1 MSTAMKKSDE
11 RMLERRRQQTQKTE
25 NVRVVCRLRPMLPH
39 ERDAGAQDAIQVG
52 AEGLSVHVHVP
63 EDEPQ
68 PRRTDFNLDG
78 VLDGSFDQEAT
89 FEHSGVKDL
98 LDSALEGF
106 SATVFAY
113 GQTGSGKTYT
123 MAGQDADAAAYHPA
137 CFDGVI
143 PRAVRY
149 IFEQVEERRATAKSV
164 CATSCRRCAPTAV
177 LTTPLRQVH
186 DTRLV
191 SGNLQRAGPR
201 PVEHAA
207 RRAANPRVPARILAR
222 VLRGGLVHFRVRL
235 F

>member
-1 MSTAMKKSDE
+1 MSTVLKKSDE
-11 RMLERRRQQTQKTE
+11 RMLERRRQQTQETE
-25 NVRVVCRLRPMLPH
+25 NVRVVCRLRPLLAH
-39 ERDAGAQDAIQVG
+39 ELDARAQDAVQVG
-52 AEGLSVHVHVP
+52 TDSKSVHVHVP

-68 PRRTDFNLDG
+68 PRRTDFKLDE

-89 FEHSGVKDL
+89 FEQSGVKDL

-164 CATSCRRCAPTAV
+164 CALSRVCRAPV
-177 LTTPLRQVH
+177 LTSVLGWQVH
-186 DTRLV
+186 DSRV
-191 SGNLQRAGPR
+191 VFGDLQRTSPR
-201 PVEHAA
+201 SVEHAA
-207 RRAANPRVPARILAR
+207 GRTADSRVPARVLAR
-222 VLRGGLVHFRVRL
+222 VLRGGSVHF
-235 F
+235 

>member
-1 MSTAMKKSDE
+1 MSTALKKSDE
-11 RMLERRRQQTQKTE
+11 RMLERRRQQKQETE

-39 ERDAGAQDAIQVG
+39 ELDAGAQDAVQVG
-52 AEGLSVHVHVP
+52 TDSKSVHVHVP

-68 PRRTDFNLDG
+68 PRRTDFKLDE

-89 FEHSGVKDL
+89 FEQSGVKGL

-164 CATSCRRCAPTAV
+164 CALSRPRRATV
-177 LTTPLRQVH
+177 LTILLRQVH
-186 DTRLV
+186 NSRFIFGD
-191 SGNLQRAGPR
+191 LQRTSPR
-201 PVEHAA
+201 FVEHTAWGAA
-207 RRAANPRVPARILAR
+207 DSGVPPGVLAR
-222 VLRGGLVHFRVRL
+222 VLRGGSVHF
-235 F
+235 

>member
-1 MSTAMKKSDE
+1 MKKSDE

-52 AEGLSVHVHVP
+52 KEGKSVHVHVP

-123 MAGQDADAAAYHPA
+123 MRELAELFVASVASSGADRSEAERSGV
-137 CFDGVI
+137 DGNSGSGRVSE
-143 PRAVRY
+143 PQWGA
-149 IFEQVEERRATAKSV
+149 
-164 CATSCRRCAPTAV
+164 
-177 LTTPLRQVH
+177 LR
-186 DTRLV
+186 
-191 SGNLQRAGPR
+191 
-201 PVEHAA
+201 
-207 RRAANPRVPARILAR
+207 
-222 VLRGGLVHFRVRL
+222 
-235 F
+235 

>member
-1 MSTAMKKSDE
+1 VPPISCLDPQIHLTSRTQRRWVPKLIVAAKQKSAGAAWARAAPTRPAMTSTLKKSDE

-25 NVRVVCRLRPMLPH
+25 NVRVVCRLRPLLEH
-39 ERDAGAQDAIQVG
+39 ELDAGAQDSIQVG
-52 AEGLSVHVHVP
+52 SDNKSVHVHVP

-68 PRRTDFNLDG
+68 PRRTDFQLDE
-78 VLDGSFDQEAT
+78 VIDGSFDQEAT
-89 FEHSGVKDL
+89 FDQSGVKDL

-149 IFEQVEERRATAKSV
+149 IFEQVEERRATAK
-164 CATSCRRCAPTAV
+164 
-177 LTTPLRQVH
+177 
-186 DTRLV
+186 
-191 SGNLQRAGPR
+191 
-201 PVEHAA
+201 
-207 RRAANPRVPARILAR
+207 
-222 VLRGGLVHFRVRL
+222 
-235 F
+235 